1 MGEGYC
7 PRVIVKGSDCPGVI
21 VRPPNILRSTVIGL
35 ILRYVV
41 GAFCY
46 HCSEVKV
53 GAFHT

>member
-7 PRVIVKGSDCPGVI
+7 PGVIVKGSDCPWGDC
-21 VRPPNILRSTVIGL
+21 PAPNILRSTVIGL